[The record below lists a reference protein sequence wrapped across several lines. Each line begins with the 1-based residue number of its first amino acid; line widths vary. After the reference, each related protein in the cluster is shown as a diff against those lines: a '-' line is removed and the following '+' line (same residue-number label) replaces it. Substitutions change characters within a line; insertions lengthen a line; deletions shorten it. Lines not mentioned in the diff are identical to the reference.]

1 MIRMAVYIKRYFFI
15 FLALVL
21 MLGCSER
28 LPVEGTPDASLQIR
42 LGAPDYGADVKSV
55 SSDPNNPDSWTSW
68 ERAVDGR
75 YIYRATAFILQG
87 NRLVAIK
94 DIQLQGEAKEAVIDF
109 EAHFTHG
116 SYTLMVVANY
126 SAFEAEDG
134 ANGVKRYEG
143 LTDFSSVVDQIL
155 SKGAMDNFKETYS
168 SSFFNYKIASV
179 NGVCKRVP
187 QPLTLVK
194 GIELHPGTNVIS
206 GELLRTYSRVRIC
219 VENNSDEVLSISS
232 MDFCDIFTQKSAYIF
247 DGRGFLQDRIAPD
260 VTSADALTQF
270 AGSEDEP
277 MAVPAKGSSVVFD
290 AYILES
296 SQTSA
301 SEQYNYTLSMQY
313 GATRS
318 FTLAST
324 NAISSRDNI
333 KAGYYLIYNKQAKRF
348 LVAGTN
354 SVQSSTLTLSQNMTL
369 SEQYIWAF
377 DNTGLA
383 ANRYYIGTHSAYESG
398 QTTYYMS
405 SPTAAQVVLGANKNN
420 NFTAENTSVTGDS
433 GITFKANT
441 NPNYYLSSDG
451 SSVLGQ
457 SKINTNSSKRRAM
470 FVLYPVEAPKASS
483 IVVPVKTIDNATG
496 QAFDVTNIKR
506 NDFINAVVKVSYSK
520 NQGHFIFEVMDW
532 KTGGGDVQFN

>member
-1 MIRMAVYIKRYFFI
+1 MAVYIKRYFFI

-87 NRLVAIK
+87 SRLVAIK

-155 SKGAMDNFKETYS
+155 SKGAMDNFKGTYS

-194 GIELHPGTNVIS
+194 EIELHPGTNVIS

-219 VENNSDEVLSISS
+219 VENNSDDVLYISA

-247 DGRGFLQDRIAPD
+247 DGQGFLQERIAPD
-260 VTSADALTQF
+260 VTSANALTQF

-277 MAVPAKGSSVVFD
+277 MTVPAKGSSVVFD

-296 SQTSA
+296 SQNSA
-301 SEQYNYTLSMQY
+301 SEEYNYTLGMGYEPTS
-313 GATRS
+313 S
-318 FTLAST
+318 FKLSSTTSIKTINNIKKGYYMIYST
-324 NAISSRDNI
+324 NAAR
-333 KAGYYLIYNKQAKRF
+333 YLK
-348 LVAGTN
+348 AGTN
-354 SVQSSTLTLSQNMTL
+354 SVEAATFETLKANMTIPK
-369 SEQYIWAF
+369 EFVWAF
-377 DNTGLA
+377 DNTGLGA
-383 ANRYYIGTHSAYESG
+383 DQYYIGTHSAFESG
-398 QTTYYMS
+398 QTSYYIS
-405 SPTAAQVVLGANKNN
+405 EPKLNSTVVLGASRNNYFTVATAERNKNISLKGS
-420 NFTAENTSVTGDS
+420 AGS
-433 GITFKANT
+433 K
-441 NPNYYLSSDG
+441 YYLSVNNTKNVVG
-451 SSVLGQ
+451 QRSS
-457 SKINTNSSKRRAM
+457 TSSNIR